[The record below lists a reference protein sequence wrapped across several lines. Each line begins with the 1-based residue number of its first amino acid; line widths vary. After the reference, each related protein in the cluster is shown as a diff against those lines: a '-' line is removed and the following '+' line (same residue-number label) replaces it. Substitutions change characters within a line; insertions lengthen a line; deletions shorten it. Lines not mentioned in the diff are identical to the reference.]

1 MNGDIP
7 TIYTQTF
14 KKERNLMLFKYKTKC
29 STIPVTTDMQIKQ
42 QNMMAFQSYSLAKWK
57 NSQNTNGWPRCKKT
71 KTFTHGFMGL

>member
-42 QNMMAFQSYSLAKWK
+42 QNMMAFQSYSLAK
-57 NSQNTNGWPRCKKT
+57 
-71 KTFTHGFMGL
+71 